1 MSKPD
6 YPPKSPYATGL
17 AGRCPRCGKGR
28 MFRGLLQIAPACEA
42 CGLDMKFANETG
54 DGPAVFVT
62 LFAGFFVVGLAL
74 WMELA
79 WQPSVWVYVLVFA
92 PLTPLMCVGTLRLL
106 KGLMIALLYVNKAE
120 QGRLQ

>member
-6 YPPKSPYATGL
+6 YPHKSPYATGL
-17 AGRCPRCGKGR
+17 AGRCPRCSKGR
-28 MFRGLLQIAPACEA
+28 MFKGLLQIAPTCEV

-62 LFAGFFVVGLAL
+62 LFAGFFVLGLAL
-74 WMELA
+74 WMELT

-92 PLTPLMCVGTLRLL
+92 PLTPLICVGALRLL
-106 KGLMIALLYVNKAE
+106 KGLLIALLYVNKAE

>member
-6 YPPKSPYATGL
+6 YPHKSPYATGL

-28 MFRGLLQIAPACEA
+28 MFKGLLQIAPTCEV

-62 LFAGFFVVGLAL
+62 LFAGFFVLGLAL
-74 WMELA
+74 WMELT

-92 PLTPLMCVGTLRLL
+92 PLTPLICVVALRLL
-106 KGLMIALLYVNKAE
+106 KGLLIALLYVNKAE

>member
-6 YPPKSPYATGL
+6 YPLKSPYATGL
-17 AGRCPRCGKGR
+17 SGRCPRCGKGR
-28 MFRGLLQIAPACEA
+28 MFKGLLQIAPTCEV

-62 LFAGFFVVGLAL
+62 LFAGFFVLGLAL
-74 WMELA
+74 WMELT
-79 WQPSVWVYVLVFA
+79 WKPSVWVYVLVFA
-92 PLTPLMCVGTLRLL
+92 PLTPLICVGALRLL
-106 KGLMIALLYVNKAE
+106 KGLLIALLYVNKAE

>member
-28 MFRGLLQIAPACEA
+28 MFKGLLQIAPACEA
-42 CGLDMKFANETG
+42 CGLDMEFACETG

-74 WMELA
+74 WMELT

-92 PLTPLMCVGTLRLL
+92 PLTPLICVVALRLL
-106 KGLMIALLYVNKAE
+106 KGLLIALLYVNKAE

>member
-1 MSKPD
+1 MNGHD

-28 MFRGLLQIAPACEA
+28 MFAGLLTVAPACDA
-42 CGLDMKFANETG
+42 CGLDMTFANETG

-79 WQPSVWVYVLVFA
+79 YQPPTWVYLLVFA
-92 PLTPLMCVGTLRLL
+92 PLTPLMCVGALRLL
-106 KGLMIALLYVNKAE
+106 KGLLIALLYANKAE

>member
-1 MSKPD
+1 
-6 YPPKSPYATGL
+6 
-17 AGRCPRCGKGR
+17 
-28 MFRGLLQIAPACEA
+28 MFKGLLQIAPTCEV

-62 LFAGFFVVGLAL
+62 LFAGFFVLGLAL
-74 WMELA
+74 WMELT

-92 PLTPLMCVGTLRLL
+92 PLTPLICVGALRLL
-106 KGLMIALLYVNKAE
+106 KGLLIALLYVNKAE